1 MASAHIVNPLT
12 KAGAEAIKPK
22 RTYGSGNNKGSVNTL
37 EGITIEKMYSIS
49 NPTKKLKGSIQLTA
63 SKSES
68 NRALIIQALSKEKF
82 EIRNIATAQDTQ
94 TLQEILKADQ
104 FHLQS
109 GNKKNEQTYDVGPAG
124 TTMRFLTAYFATTP
138 GTRILT
144 GSERMKQRPIGILV
158 DALTQLGAKI
168 SYLEN
173 EGYPPIRIEGKT
185 LKGGEIDIVGNIS
198 SQFISALLLVSPAL
212 QNGIVINFKGEV
224 TSRPYINMTLKMMEE
239 FEVVGTWHGNAI
251 SVSRQ
256 KYQRNGDSGYVY
268 MVEGDWSAAS
278 YWYAFAA
285 LADEVD
291 FTIKGLKNSSMQGDS
306 IVAELFNFF
315 NVNTTYATDGIHLK
329 KKEVKN
335 EHFGFDFSDCPDI
348 AQTIAVVTA
357 LLKIPS
363 FFNGLHTLRIK
374 ETDRVSAL
382 KNELAKVGAHVEVL
396 DDYSMEITA
405 PELYPP
411 TAPIKTYED
420 HRMAMAF
427 AAFAM
432 KYDSVFIEHPDVVKK
447 SYPGFWQDLKNAGFT
462 IKELEPHS

>member
-1 MASAHIVNPLT
+1 
-12 KAGAEAIKPK
+12 
-22 RTYGSGNNKGSVNTL
+22 
-37 EGITIEKMYSIS
+37 MYTIS

-94 TLQEILKADQ
+94 TLQEILQADQ
-104 FHLQS
+104 LHLQS
-109 GNKKNEQTYDVGPAG
+109 KEKKNEPTYDVGPAG

-144 GSERMKQRPIGILV
+144 GSARMKQRPIGTLV
-158 DALTQLGAKI
+158 DALRKLGAKI
-168 SYLEN
+168 TYLEKD
-173 EGYPPIRIEGKT
+173 GYPPLRIEGKT
-185 LKGGEIDIVGNIS
+185 LKGGEIEIVGNIS
-198 SQFISALLLVSPAL
+198 SQFISALLLISPAL

-239 FEVVGTWHGNAI
+239 FEVVGTWHDNSI

-256 KYQRNGDSGYVY
+256 KYQRNGESGYSY

-291 FTIKGLKNSSMQGDS
+291 FTIKGLKSSSMQGDS

-315 NVNTTYATDGIHLK
+315 HVNTTYANDGIHLK
-329 KKEVKN
+329 KKVVNN
-335 EHFGFDFSDCPDI
+335 EQFGFDFSDCPDI
-348 AQTIAVVTA
+348 AQTVAVVAA

-363 FFNGLHTLRIK
+363 HFNGLHTLRIK
-374 ETDRVSAL
+374 ETDRIAAL
-382 KNELAKVGAHVEVL
+382 KNELAKVGAHVEVFN
-396 DDYSMEITA
+396 DYSIEITSPQLAA
-405 PELYPP
+405 PE
-411 TAPIKTYED
+411 TSIKTYED

-427 AAFAM
+427 SALAM
-432 KYDSVFIEHPDVVKK
+432 KYDSIMIEHPDVVKK
-447 SYPGFWQDLKNAGFT
+447 SYPDFWLDLKNAGFT
-462 IKELEPHS
+462 IKEQTPLS

>member
-1 MASAHIVNPLT
+1 
-12 KAGAEAIKPK
+12 
-22 RTYGSGNNKGSVNTL
+22 
-37 EGITIEKMYSIS
+37 MYTIS

-82 EIRNIATAQDTQ
+82 EIKNIATAQDTQ
-94 TLQEILKADQ
+94 TLQEILTADQ
-104 FHLQS
+104 LHQQS
-109 GNKKNEQTYDVGPAG
+109 KDKKMERTHDVGPAG

-138 GTRILT
+138 GVRILT
-144 GSERMKQRPIGILV
+144 GSERMKQRPIGTLV
-158 DALTQLGAKI
+158 DALRELGAKI
-168 SYLEN
+168 TYLEKD
-173 EGYPPIRIEGKT
+173 GYPPLRIEGKT
-185 LKGGEIDIVGNIS
+185 LKGGEIAIDGNIS

-239 FEVVGTWHGNAI
+239 FEVVGTWNGNSI

-256 KYQRNGDSGYVY
+256 KYQRSGDSDYAY

-315 NVNTTYATDGIHLK
+315 HVNTTYANDGIHLK
-329 KKEVKN
+329 KKIVNN

-348 AQTIAVVTA
+348 AQTVAVVAA

-363 FFNGLHTLRIK
+363 HFNGLHTLRIK
-374 ETDRVSAL
+374 ETDRVAAL
-382 KNELAKVGAHVEVL
+382 KNELAKVGANVEVF
-396 DDYSMEITA
+396 DDYSMQVTS
-405 PELYPP
+405 PELFPP
-411 TAPIKTYED
+411 IASIKTYED

-427 AAFAM
+427 AALAM
-432 KYDSVFIEHPDVVKK
+432 KYDSIMIEHPDVVKK
-447 SYPGFWQDLKNAGFT
+447 SYPDFWTDLKNTGFT
-462 IKELEPHS
+462 VKETGHNIVLNLNLLTNKVKAEE